1 MIAIIFAKNSQ
12 RLQNK
17 HNMEICREKMIDR
30 ISRILSETGRFSNI
44 ILFTKNFSLKSK
56 FAVTEEDNTDGILF
70 DSILYCIERYHEF
83 LAIGGD
89 MPYIDK
95 ESIENILD
103 NYKGNSVAYMSD
115 NFYQPLF
122 AIYSTD
128 VEQPML
134 KYRKN
139 GKGSIRKFMNEYSM
153 LYIEGDQEKLK
164 SINTEKDLIEAR
176 KNLRCL

>member
-17 HNMEICREKMIDR
+17 HNMEICGEKMVDR
-30 ISRILSETGRFSNI
+30 ISGILSETGRFNNI
-44 ILFTKNFSLKSK
+44 ILFTKNFSLRAK

-70 DSILYCIERYHEF
+70 DSIIYCLEKYHEF

-89 MPYIDK
+89 MPYIDT

-103 NYKGNSVAYMSD
+103 NYKGNSLAYMSD

-122 AIYSTD
+122 AIYSMN

-134 KYRKN
+134 KYRKKGN
-139 GKGSIRKFMNEYSM
+139 GSIRKFMDEYHM
-153 LYIEGDQEKLK
+153 PFIDGHQEKLR
-164 SINTEKDLIEAR
+164 SINTVEDLIEAR
-176 KNLRCL
+176 KRLRCL